1 MLINSVLI
9 LILSNAVTSK
19 REKSIFYSRLAIII
33 LIISF
38 LLGIENLYILYLEK
52 GISLFGGLFHI
63 TANTQ
68 TFDIFIYFISA
79 IILQLTAFYPRK
91 LFINYNINSF
101 VFNYK
106 IKEKKGEEFK
116 IMEFPIIILFIIIGA
131 VLLISSSDLVS
142 IFISIELQSY
152 GLYLLSTLYRNSEL
166 ATTSGLTYFLLGGLS
181 SCFILLGTSL
191 LYANSGTTSLENIY
205 VLINI
210 SDTIQNNINNN
221 MC

>member
-1 MLINSVLI
+1 MLINSILI

-19 REKSIFYSRLAIII
+19 REKSIFYSSLAIVI

-38 LLGIENLYILYLEK
+38 LLGMENLYFLYLDK

-91 LFINYNINSF
+91 LFVNNNMSNIIL
-101 VFNYK
+101 NYK

-116 IMEFPIIILFIIIGA
+116 IIEYPLIILFIVIGA
-131 VLLISSSDLVS
+131 I
-142 IFISIELQSY
+142 
-152 GLYLLSTLYRNSEL
+152 
-166 ATTSGLTYFLLGGLS
+166 
-181 SCFILLGTSL
+181 
-191 LYANSGTTSLENIY
+191 
-205 VLINI
+205 
-210 SDTIQNNINNN
+210 
-221 MC
+221 

>member
-1 MLINSVLI
+1 MLINSILI
-9 LILSNAVTSK
+9 LILSNAVTLR

-38 LLGIENLYILYLEK
+38 LLGMESLYIFFLEK
-52 GISLFGGLFHI
+52 GIGLFGGLFHI

-91 LFINYNINSF
+91 LFVNNNMSNII
-101 VFNYK
+101 FNYK

-116 IMEFPIIILFIIIGA
+116 IIEYPLIILFIVIGA
-131 VLLISSSDLVS
+131 ILLISSSDLVS

-181 SCFILLGTSL
+181 SCFILLGTGL
-191 LYANSGTTSLENIY
+191 LYANSGTTSLENLY
-205 VLINI
+205 VITNI
-210 SDTIQNNINNN
+210 SDIVQNNIYNTI
-221 MC
+221 C